1 MKLTFF
7 LKKIAF
13 SLFES
18 FIHLYNVYQ
27 SYSSTITSLQ
37 HPLVP
42 HPISL
47 PTLCPPF
54 IVIDNLLNQI
64 SAAHVLIGW
73 GHLCIAALS
82 SALPCWLG
90 IGFTWIWKIRYWTW
104 NAAEAVL
111 IPLVHLS
118 CLHSLKKCSSHGNF
132 KRGKYFFMCISISRS
147 RNKMKQEKKKEHH
160 FFCFILQRTLLP
172 EMCKLT
178 LVSIKYQMNSK

>member
-1 MKLTFF
+1 MKLTF

-111 IPLVHLS
+111 ISLVHLS
-118 CLHSLKKCSSHGNF
+118 CLHSLKNVVL
-132 KRGKYFFMCISISRS
+132 MEISRGENIFS
-147 RNKMKQEKKKEHH
+147 CALASVEVGTRWNKKKKEHH